1 MRTKMAKPV
10 SSLIPVGLAI
20 AVALPLAI
28 GQSSTAG
35 DSGIVKF
42 DPALDAILAPG
53 AKLEKLPAEG
63 FDGGEGPVWVPSGK
77 TGFLL
82 FSDIPGNR
90 IYQWTPDCFR
100 YPCPVT
106 GKLSVYLESAGN
118 KDGAKPGAA
127 GGRGTNGLT
136 LDRQHRLVIDA
147 TGDRA
152 VERIEKDGKRTV
164 LADRYEGKRLTCPND
179 IVVKSNGTIYFTDGA
194 AGCLEGREESPLK
207 ELSFHGVYMIRKGAL
222 MLLDKDPGNI
232 PPNGIALSPD
242 EKILYVTNGG
252 PAPNQRKIFAYD
264 VQADDTVK
272 NSRVIVDLT
281 GEKGLGGPDGVKVD
295 RQGNIYTAATGGLWI
310 VSPQGKRLGLV
321 RAPEG
326 IRFAN
331 NAFGDSDSKTMYL
344 VSAKN
349 LWRIRVLIP
358 GVRP

>member
-1 MRTKMAKPV
+1 MKK
-10 SSLIPVGLAI
+10 LLLLLA
-20 AVALPLAI
+20 PLAVL
-28 GQSSTAG
+28 TAVG
-35 DSGIVKF
+35 SRPLPAQAPDNGIVKF
-42 DPALDAILAPG
+42 DAALDAIVPPG
-53 AKLEKLPAEG
+53 AKLEKLSAEG
-63 FDGGEGPVWVPSGK
+63 FEGGEGPVWVETGK
-77 TGFLL
+77 TGYLL

-90 IYQWTPDCFR
+90 IDKWTPDCFN
-100 YPCPVT
+100 YPCPAT
-106 GKLSVYLESAGN
+106 GKLSVYLENAGN
-118 KDGAKPGAA
+118 KDAPKPGAA
-127 GGRGTNGLT
+127 ATSRGTNGLT
-136 LDRQHRLVIDA
+136 TDRQHRLLMDA

-152 VERIEKDGKRTV
+152 VERIEKNGTRTV

-179 IVVKSNGTIYFTDGA
+179 IVVKSDGAIYFTDGA
-194 AGCLEGREESPLK
+194 AGCLQGREDSPDK
-207 ELSFHGVYMIRKGAL
+207 ELPFHGVYLIKKGKL
-222 MLLDKDPGNI
+222 QLLDKDPGAI

-264 VQADDTVK
+264 IQPDDTVK
-272 NSRVIVDLT
+272 NSRVVVDLT

-331 NAFGDSDSKTMYL
+331 NAFGDPDSKTMYL

-349 LWRIRVLIP
+349 LWRIRFNVP